1 MDIYAE
7 IKVLEAQKL
16 EIQKE
21 QQENNVFANSESILA
36 QIDDLKKKL
45 ESASRVDSKRIQQQ
59 INELTNEKNKLLR
72 EM

>member
-1 MDIYAE
+1 
-7 IKVLEAQKL
+7 
-16 EIQKE
+16 
-21 QQENNVFANSESILA
+21 LA

-59 INELTNEKNKLLR
+59 INELTNEKSKLLR